1 MTDQLDLKKTIN
13 LPKTKFSMKANLPVL
28 ESRMLKEWEEMDL
41 YQKIR
46 ASRKGKETFILH
58 DGPPYANGH
67 IHLGHALN
75 KTLKDLIVKSSTM
88 QGFDS
93 PYVPGWDCHGL
104 PIEIKVMA
112 KKREGMD
119 LLQVRRECRE
129 YAEKFVNI
137 QREEFK
143 RLGIFGEWDDPYLTM
158 DDAYV
163 AEIARLFGKFVEKG
177 SVYKGLRP
185 VHWCISCETAL
196 AEAEVEYQDHT
207 SPSIYV
213 KFPVTEGLKDLGPD
227 LSGRKVFALIWT
239 TTPWTVPAN
248 LAICFHPLFEYSLVE
263 VQDEVYIVAR
273 ELVEQM
279 AQAVGLESY
288 RVIDTVKGETLKDL
302 VFRHPWLDR
311 DSKGLLADHVTLEQG
326 TGAVHTAPGHGYEDY
341 LVGIENDLDIY
352 SPVDSQGRFTSD
364 VEHFAG
370 LQVFEANP
378 GINELMR
385 EKGALLAEAKVEHS
399 YPHCWRCHNP
409 VIFRATSQWFISMD
423 HADLR
428 QQALDEI
435 KQVRWIPSWGEERIS
450 NMIDSRPDWCISRQR
465 IWGVPIIAFYCKQCH
480 DPLLR
485 SEIVEHV
492 AEIFRQEGAD
502 AWFSH
507 DVSQLLPEGVH
518 CECGHS
524 EFEKES
530 DILDVWFDSGVSH
543 QAVLEARNGLS
554 WPADVYLEGGDQFRG
569 WFHTSLLVA
578 VGVRG
583 KAPYRIVVC
592 NGWTLDEEGHAM
604 SKSRG
609 NVISPLDVMKTN
621 GAELVRLWVSS
632 ITYTEDVRLGEEILS
647 RLREAYR
654 KIRNTH
660 RFLLGNLFDFEPDM
674 EVPSEDLTEVDR
686 WALARMAQVAVRA
699 EEAYRQFE
707 FHVVYHTLY
716 NFCVVDLSSFYL
728 DVLKDRLYTFAP
740 NSAPRRAAQTTLFR
754 ISDTLVRLLA
764 PILPFTC
771 EEVWQN
777 LHVHGKPF
785 DSVHLAEFTED
796 IQKYRDDDLLNRWER
811 LQEIRAQ
818 VSKSLEESRQQKQI
832 GNSLEAK
839 VVLRCGTETLNY
851 LQRFAQDLRFLFIV
865 SDVEL
870 REDPNLDP
878 ETLEVAVSKAPGE
891 KCDRCWT
898 YSQSV
903 RTVGETDTVCERCH
917 AVLEDMGQVE
927 VQR

>member
-1 MTDQLDLKKTIN
+1 
-13 LPKTKFSMKANLPVL
+13 MKANLPVL
-28 ESRMLKEWEEMDL
+28 EPRLLEEWETMDL
-41 YQKIR
+41 YGKIR
-46 ASRKGKETFILH
+46 ASRKGQETFILH

-75 KTLKDLIVKSSTM
+75 KILKDLIVKSKTM

-119 LLQVRRECRE
+119 LLQVYRECRE
-129 YAEKFVNI
+129 YAQKFVNI
-137 QREEFK
+137 QKAEFK
-143 RLGIFGEWDDPYLTM
+143 RLGVFGEWDNPYLTM
-158 DDAYV
+158 DKAYV
-163 AEIARLFGKFVEKG
+163 AEVVRFFGKFVEKG

-196 AEAEVEYQDHT
+196 AEAEVEYGDHT

-213 KFPVTEGLKDLGPD
+213 KFPVTQGLEDLGLD
-227 LSGRKVFALIWT
+227 LSGHKVFAVIWT
-239 TTPWTVPAN
+239 TTPWTLPAN
-248 LAICFHPLFEYSLVE
+248 LAVCFHPLLEYSLVE

-273 ELVEQM
+273 ELLEQV
-279 AQAVGLESY
+279 AEACGLESH
-288 RVIDTVKGETLKDL
+288 RVIHTVKGEALKKL
-302 VFRHPWLDR
+302 VCRHPWLER
-311 DSKGLLADHVTLEQG
+311 DSKGILGDHVTLEQG

-341 LVGIENDLDIY
+341 LVGLENDLEIY
-352 SPVDSQGRFTSD
+352 SPVDSLGRFTSD
-364 VEHFAG
+364 VEHFSG
-370 LQVFEANP
+370 LQVFEANSR
-378 GINELMR
+378 INELLG
-385 EKGALLAEAKVEHS
+385 EKGALLAEANVEHS

-428 QQALDEI
+428 QEALDEI
-435 KQVRWIPSWGEERIS
+435 KQVQWIPSWGEERIS
-450 NMIDSRPDWCISRQR
+450 NMIASRPDWCISRQR

-480 DPLLR
+480 EPLLR
-485 SEIVEHV
+485 GEIVDHV
-492 AEIFRQEGAD
+492 AEIFQQEGAD
-502 AWFSH
+502 AWFSR
-507 DVSQLLPEGVH
+507 DVPELLPDGVR
-518 CECGHS
+518 CKCGHS

-543 QAVLEARNGLS
+543 QAVLEARDDLS
-554 WPADVYLEGGDQFRG
+554 CPADVYLEGGDQFRG
-569 WFHTSLLVA
+569 WFHTSFLTAL
-578 VGVRG
+578 GVRG
-583 KAPYRIVVC
+583 KAPFRIVVC
-592 NGWTLDEEGHAM
+592 SGWTLDEEGHAM

-609 NVISPLDVMKTN
+609 NVISPVDVMKTN
-621 GAELVRLWVSS
+621 GAELLRLWISS

-660 RFLLGNLFDFEPDM
+660 RFLLGNLFDFEPAM
-674 EVPSEDLTEVDR
+674 EVSREDLTEIDG
-686 WALARMAQVAVRA
+686 WALARMAQVAERV
-699 EEAYRQFE
+699 EEAYERFE

-740 NSAPRRAAQTTLFR
+740 NSTQRRAAQTALFR

-771 EEVWQN
+771 EEIWDN

-785 DSVHLAEFTED
+785 GSVHLAEFTRD
-796 IQKYRDDDLLNRWER
+796 IQKYRDDELLNRWEQ
-811 LQEIRAQ
+811 LQEVRAQ
-818 VSKSLEESRQQKQI
+818 VSKRLEESRQQKHI

-839 VVLRCGTETLNY
+839 VSLRCGPEMLNY
-851 LQRFAQDLRFLFIV
+851 LEPFGENLRFLFIV

-870 REDPNLDP
+870 LEDLKLDARAI
-878 ETLEVAVSKAPGE
+878 EVAVSKAAGE
-891 KCDRCWT
+891 KCARCWT
-898 YSQSV
+898 YAPSV
-903 RTVGETDTVCERCH
+903 RTVGETATVCERCY
-917 AVLEDMGQVE
+917 AVLEEMGQVP
-927 VQR
+927 